1 MKKSTLYAARRLSG
15 GRRLKRSIRWNMEKE
30 VPLYKMIYNKIV
42 NRILTGLYPKGYVLS
57 SVQKIHAE
65 HHVGYT
71 SIRRAMHLWQQE
83 GFIQLEEMCIRDSRQ
98 GAVIPF

>member
-42 NRILTGLYPKGYVLS
+42 NRIDVYKRQVVCSTEGWFQFTTLLS
-57 SVQKIHAE
+57 
-65 HHVGYT
+65 
-71 SIRRAMHLWQQE
+71 
-83 GFIQLEEMCIRDSRQ
+83 
-98 GAVIPF
+98 